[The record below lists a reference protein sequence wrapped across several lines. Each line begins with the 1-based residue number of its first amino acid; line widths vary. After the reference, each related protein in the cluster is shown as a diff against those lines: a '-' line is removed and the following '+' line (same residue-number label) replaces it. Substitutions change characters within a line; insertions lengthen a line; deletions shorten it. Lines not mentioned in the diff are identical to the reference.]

1 MAMMKDMTNV
11 GPLKYDNE
19 LSELE
24 VIEISLFLHQLLTN
38 ECTSS
43 LTQAVQNS
51 PLSCV
56 CGVHLHR
63 EARAR
68 MGQINKAATICCIT
82 LFFPYKFRM
91 IQ

>member
-56 CGVHLHR
+56 C
-63 EARAR
+63 
-68 MGQINKAATICCIT
+68 AACTCIEKRVLEWNRST
-82 LFFPYKFRM
+82 KR
-91 IQ
+91 QQSVV